1 MTLALFYYP
10 LSQPSC
16 AVLALLLVNSIPFE
30 GHVVNI
36 MAGEQKTPEFL
47 NINPSGQVPAI
58 KDDDLIL
65 AEGHAIMRYI
75 CNSQNVEESWYPTD
89 PKERAMVDWYLDW
102 HHFNIRPIT
111 YFLRDVMAEMN
122 GMTPASD
129 KAKEMKLFLVGL
141 DRIENQLLKTNKY
154 LASKDKPTIADLS
167 AIFEICQLPVIGIDM
182 SKYPKI
188 QEWVGRMFAIE
199 GVNKA
204 NEAFQQ
210 YVAAQKKKAEEEAKT
225 NKFLF

>member
-58 KDDDLIL
+58 KDGELVL
-65 AEGHAIMRYI
+65 AEGHAIMRYL
-75 CNSQNVEESWYPTD
+75 CNSQKVEENWYPAD
-89 PKERAMVDWYLDW
+89 PKERALVDWYLDW

-111 YFLRDVMAEMN
+111 YYLRDIMAEKN
-122 GMTPASD
+122 GMPAPSD
-129 KAKEMKLFLVGL
+129 KEKELKLFSAGL
-141 DRIENQLLKTNKY
+141 DRIETQLLETNKY
-154 LASKDKPTIADLS
+154 LVSKEKPTLADLT
-167 AIFEICQLPVIGIDM
+167 AIYEICQLPAIGIDI

-199 GVNKA
+199 GVDKA
-204 NEAFQQ
+204 NEGFKQF
-210 YVAAQKKKAEEEAKT
+210 VAAQKKKAEEEAKVD
-225 NKFLF
+225 K